1 MSALGRRY
9 LSSAVC
15 GFAITAAFVRYQML
29 TDVESPISRNPLLM
43 IFFIVFCPPSLLS
56 LLFTDA
62 EVGSNGFYILWV
74 IIGVLN
80 AGLYASVR
88 AFISRRL
95 KKAD

>member
-29 TDVESPISRNPLLM
+29 TDIESPLSRNPLLM
-43 IFFIVFCPPSLLS
+43 IFFIVVCPPSLLS
-56 LLFTDA
+56 LLFDPEAGT
-62 EVGSNGFYILWV
+62 NGFYILWAF
-74 IIGVLN
+74 IGLLN
-80 AGLYASVR
+80 AGVYASFR
-88 AFISRRL
+88 AIITRRL